1 MRYAPRHAISSTRR
15 TARWATTGLATAAL
29 TVGGG
34 IAATGTAHADDSVWD
49 RVAACES
56 GGNWSIST
64 GNGYHGGLQF
74 TPSTWRAY
82 GGSGSAAG
90 ASKSEQIRV
99 AKRVLAGQGPGA
111 WPVCSRKAG
120 LTRGSGG
127 ADSSSATQARASRST
142 ERKAVSS
149 SEPRS
154 TKRST
159 SSTKVAEQ
167 AAPKR
172 ATKRAS
178 SQTSVSSYPGAG
190 AFVLGH
196 QDSAVTLLGK
206 RLQAHGFGSFYKVGA
221 GPTFTSAD
229 KAAVAA
235 FQKSLGWTGSDVS
248 GYPGPVTWA
257 KLMAPAS

>member
-1 MRYAPRHAISSTRR
+1 M
-15 TARWATTGLATAAL
+15 

-34 IAATGTAHADDSVWD
+34 IATAGSAHADDVWD

-56 GGNWSIST
+56 GGNWNINT
-64 GNGYHGGLQF
+64 GNGYSGGLQF

-82 GGSGSAAG
+82 GGSGSAQN
-90 ASKSEQIRV
+90 ASKAEQIAV
-99 AKRVLAGQGPGA
+99 AKRVLQGQGPGA

-127 ADSSSATQARASRST
+127 AASGTAEVRASRST
-142 ERKAVSS
+142 ERKAVSTERS
-149 SEPRS
+149 SRKVSEQG
-154 TKRST
+154 TKRYTEKTVST
-159 SSTKVAEQ
+159 PKKSSTKTTSASTR
-167 AAPKR
+167 AAS
-172 ATKRAS
+172 T
-178 SQTSVSSYPGAG
+178 VGYPGAS

-196 QDSAVTLLGK
+196 KDDAVTLLGK
-206 RLQAHGFGSFYKVGA
+206 RLQAHGFGNFYKVGP
-221 GPTFTSAD
+221 GPTFTEAD